1 MQHQPNL
8 LLERDRYPFV
18 GRCQFDQA
26 DAASTGTYAYQNSL
40 IAWSAVA
47 ILLIADLVWFSF
59 SRLKFEPSYRLW
71 LSLGCFAGLC
81 ALYLILAAISR
92 RLRFDRSRMA
102 LAMRLIAERCRV
114 VAHAFAF
121 NIALFASFLTLTY
134 LSTALAWPLRDAQL
148 ASIDRM
154 LGFDWKYFLAL
165 TNSIP
170 LLSAILVWAY
180 KSSALQLLLLCLF
193 LSATGR
199 QNRLAET
206 LALMAVTV
214 LLTGIF
220 NLVVPA
226 AGAYE
231 LYAPAK
237 EMFSNFS
244 SNAGMWHLDLFL
256 ALRQQ
261 AVPILDFANV
271 EGLVTFPSFH
281 TILAI
286 VTAYGL
292 RDVPYLRFPVA
303 ALSAIVIVATLPEG
317 GHYLIDVIAG
327 AGIAVAAIIILGLQP
342 RPAQATGKLESLARH
357 TRNWH
362 IPVIFRG
369 LSARDGF

>member
-8 LLERDRYPFV
+8 LSERDRYLFA
-18 GRCQFDQA
+18 RRWRLEQA
-26 DAASTGTYAYQNSL
+26 AAAPTGTCANRNAL

-47 ILLIADLVWFSF
+47 ILITVDLAWFPF
-59 SRLKFEPSYRLW
+59 SRLKFEPSYRLGV
-71 LSLGCFAGLC
+71 SLACFAGLC
-81 ALYLILAAISR
+81 ALYLILAVMSR
-92 RLRFDRSRMA
+92 RLRFDQSRMA
-102 LAMRLIAERCRV
+102 HAMRLIAERCGLA
-114 VAHAFAF
+114 AHAFAF
-121 NIALFASFLTLTY
+121 NIALFAGFLTLTY
-134 LSTALAWPLRDAQL
+134 LSTAMVWPLRDAQL

-170 LLSAILVWAY
+170 WLSAVLVSAY

-206 LALMAVTV
+206 LALMALTV
-214 LLTGIF
+214 LLTGTF

-231 LYAPAK
+231 LYAPAR

-244 SNAGMWHLDLFL
+244 SNAGMWHFNLFL
-256 ALRQQ
+256 ALRHET
-261 AVPILDFANV
+261 VPILDFANV

-281 TILAI
+281 AILAI

-292 RDVPYLRFPVA
+292 RDVPYLRFLAA
-303 ALSAIVIVATLPEG
+303 ALSAVVIVATLPEG

-327 AGIAVAAIIILGLQP
+327 AGIAVAAILILRLQP
-342 RPAQATGKLESLARH
+342 RPASKLGRLTRH
-357 TRNWH
+357 GPNVWQDRA
-362 IPVIFRG
+362 IFRS
-369 LSARDGF
+369 LSARDGL